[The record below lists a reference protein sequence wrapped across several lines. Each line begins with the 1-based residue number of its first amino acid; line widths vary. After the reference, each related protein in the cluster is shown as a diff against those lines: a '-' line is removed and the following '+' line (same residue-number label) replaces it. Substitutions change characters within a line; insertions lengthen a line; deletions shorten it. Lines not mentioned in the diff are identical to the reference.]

1 MEERRAARIGTL
13 GGLALLAGATA
24 LIAASSGAHS
34 AFATC
39 LLSLL
44 AVGMA
49 HALLDEIRRQAR
61 RRSAG
66 GWAVPDTV
74 NTVLLGA
81 WSAGALAGTVLVAAP
96 TAVRLVGLTLSGGY
110 ALSGAYFVVER
121 RRSVRSAA
129 AVAVWPSTD
138 LPGTELPGTDLP
150 GADLLGTNPPGTKLP
165 GASSPGTKLPG
176 TSSPGTNPPG
186 TIPPGSGLPG
196 TSPPGAVEPRNTDVM
211 PDGSGMSS
219 R

>member
-1 MEERRAARIGTL
+1 VEERRAARIGTL
-13 GGLALLAGATA
+13 SGLALLAGATA

-66 GWAVPDTV
+66 GWAAPDTI

-81 WSAGALAGTVLVAAP
+81 WSAGALAGTLLITVP
-96 TAVRLVGLTLSGGY
+96 TAVRLVGLTLAGGY
-110 ALSGAYFVVER
+110 ALSSGYFAVER
-121 RRSVRSAA
+121 RR
-129 AVAVWPSTD
+129 AVAFPAPAPAPTSESPTALPPAGPPPTGRRPTGPPRTGPPST
-138 LPGTELPGTDLP
+138 
-150 GADLLGTNPPGTKLP
+150 A
-165 GASSPGTKLPG
+165 
-176 TSSPGTNPPG
+176 
-186 TIPPGSGLPG
+186 GS
-196 TSPPGAVEPRNTDVM
+196 TNTDVM
-211 PDGSGMSS
+211 PGGSGMSS